1 MAPRYL
7 DWNGNGG
14 IDPID
19 IGVSHAL
26 DDDRANAD
34 MRDADYSQNS
44 RAQTSGCL
52 SSALIIVSSMV
63 ALSLLTFALV

>member
-1 MAPRYL
+1 MAPRYQ

-34 MRDADYSQNS
+34 MRDAGNSQDS
-44 RAQTSGCL
+44 RVQTSGCL
-52 SSALIIVSSMV
+52 FSALIIVSSMAV
-63 ALSLLTFALV
+63 LSLLAFALV